1 MQTCGVSLKTSYS
14 YSIVLLIMPGDSWLL
29 VVYVWWVLP
38 DKLSDTQ
45 FHPIPRSVLQMLR
58 CNFLNRPNVPTETHP
73 EPSARAMHCSAVA
86 VFLSTLT
93 LQTSITLR
101 RFADCGQTQRSPTA
115 MKQCDNVVRRKNLI
129 WSESPGINNQSTGE
143 QLRNV
148 RHELAIH

>member
-1 MQTCGVSLKTSYS
+1 MQTCVVSLKTRYS

-38 DKLSDTQ
+38 GKLSDTQ

-86 VFLSTLT
+86 VFLSTLLDSPNVNNAAQVCRLRSNSAQSNCYET
-93 LQTSITLR
+93 MWQCGETQKSHLIGITRNQQSINR
-101 RFADCGQTQRSPTA
+101 WTA
-115 MKQCDNVVRRKNLI
+115 KKC
-129 WSESPGINNQSTGE
+129 
-143 QLRNV
+143 
-148 RHELAIH
+148 